1 MDEGEFYA
9 AIGRLTRE
17 QGWNLDSV
25 CTLALGHIART
36 KAQREGF
43 IRTLRRLQVEENAHD
58 HDECLAETEAES
70 AVS

>member
-1 MDEGEFYA
+1 MTSEEEFYT

-17 QGWNLDSV
+17 QHWSLDSV

-43 IRTLRRLQVEENAHD
+43 LRTLKRLQAEEN
-58 HDECLAETEAES
+58 S
-70 AVS
+70 VSGD